1 MNNLTYLKAFVDNER
16 LKNPSI
22 KIVATNGCFDVLHY
36 GHLQML
42 KTAKSFGDIL
52 IVGLNSDES
61 IKILKGFTKRHALE
75 EYAKLNNKRVIYI

>member
-42 KTAKSFGDIL
+42 KTAKSFGLYTQTMQLSFYRD
-52 IVGLNSDES
+52 
-61 IKILKGFTKRHALE
+61 
-75 EYAKLNNKRVIYI
+75 